1 MPLWLTIS
9 QLSIAENSLLLPKW
23 QPAVG
28 WNGAVSSNLLA
39 SLALWGRGAKGQMLR
54 NTSKEEKGLCYW
66 FCHVVFAINFYW
78 PSFNPEKK
86 TESIL
91 IFVDD
96 RRSIS
101 ITGWRMLRIGLLVA
115 LVSGVHHYQFGLVM
129 MRRRWL

>member
-1 MPLWLTIS
+1 MLLWLTIS

-23 QPAVG
+23 QLAVG
-28 WNGAVSSNLLA
+28 WNGAVSSNLLP
-39 SLALWGRGAKGQMLR
+39 SLALWGRGAKRQMLR
-54 NTSKEEKGLCYW
+54 NSSKEGKGLFYW
-66 FCHVVFAINFYW
+66 FCHMVFAINFYW

-96 RRSIS
+96 RRSVS
-101 ITGWRMLRIGLLVA
+101 ITGWRMLGIGPLVA
-115 LVSGVHHYQFGLVM
+115 VVSGVHHYRFGLVM

>member
-9 QLSIAENSLLLPKW
+9 QLSIADNSLLLPKW
-23 QPAVG
+23 HLAVG
-28 WNGAVSSNLLA
+28 WNGAASSNLLA
-39 SLALWGRGAKGQMLR
+39 SLALWGRGAKRQMLR
-54 NTSKEEKGLCYW
+54 NTSKEGKGLCYR
-66 FCHVVFAINFYW
+66 FCHMVFAINFYW

-101 ITGWRMLRIGLLVA
+101 ITAWRMLGIGLLVA
-115 LVSGVHHYQFGLVM
+115 EVSGVHYYQFGLVM
-129 MRRRWL
+129 IRRWWL